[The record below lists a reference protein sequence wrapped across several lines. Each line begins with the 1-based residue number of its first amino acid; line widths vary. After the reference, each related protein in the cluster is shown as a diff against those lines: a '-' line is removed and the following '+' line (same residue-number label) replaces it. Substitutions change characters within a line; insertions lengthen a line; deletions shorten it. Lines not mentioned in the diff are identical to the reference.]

1 MSYFLTREGSE
12 FATIRVEANV
22 DNETGEN
29 FRTGT
34 PPGNSNFEV
43 NRVWYGVCLG
53 RTTPV

>member
-1 MSYFLTREGSE
+1 MLKQISYFLTRDGSE

-34 PPGNSNFEV
+34 PPGNSNFAV
-43 NRVWYGVCLG
+43 NRV
-53 RTTPV
+53 